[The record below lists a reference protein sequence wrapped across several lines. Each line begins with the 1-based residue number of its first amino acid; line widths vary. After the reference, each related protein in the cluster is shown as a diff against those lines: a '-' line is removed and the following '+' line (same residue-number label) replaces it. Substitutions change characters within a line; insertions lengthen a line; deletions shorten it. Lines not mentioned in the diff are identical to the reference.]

1 LADIADDMTTR
12 KRAEEQRRAEE
23 QMRAEEQRKEEE
35 HTKMAAAKNADEANS
50 LVRLPVNDPRN
61 RPEGEEDEHHD
72 SLDLAGMVAAAK
84 EASAKRQ
91 PTKPQSPPFSSA
103 SPQQMVAAAAGEA
116 SAKPPLTTPQSAP
129 FSSSFPQKK
138 KKNLSVAEKKD
149 RVEAI
154 EKELADIADDMKN
167 KKSDYVKSNPPLTQ
181 ANEDEYRHQMLE
193 LHSRVKKLNKE
204 LDVLSGNDVATDDED
219 APAPAPA
226 PAPAIRPSSAAKKF
240 SVKDKLKELF
250 SFGKKKVG
258 SDGKKGVHE
267 GDENT
272 TSESQPSQPRYELPD
287 RFIPHAKSTLICRE
301 RDVRIELLQSLI
313 VEHAQFGMN
322 LSIGLAGLY
331 GMTCGVATEEARYA
345 WLQEAIVVEREA
357 VAHIDVCKVLIV
369 RMREHS
375 DYLDGIIEQGKMFLM
390 RAQTIA
396 RSPKV
401 RGSIVD
407 QVCGILPHTPTRQ
420 LDVPNLHSLLMLLKS
435 WESNKKGFI
444 IKKDSGFNSPV
455 EMIELAESMLDQVLL
470 RRGKDK
476 VKSLENLLH
485 LSSDIFNRREQK
497 KGKAS
502 SEALLMS
509 EVQVLD
515 SALENL
521 HDEQLHLESY
531 LDRALESQVLAQLF
545 YHPTLTLAPSYHLTH
560 PTTLPIPL

>member
-1 LADIADDMTTR
+1 
-12 KRAEEQRRAEE
+12 
-23 QMRAEEQRKEEE
+23 
-35 HTKMAAAKNADEANS
+35 
-50 LVRLPVNDPRN
+50 
-61 RPEGEEDEHHD
+61 
-72 SLDLAGMVAAAK
+72 
-84 EASAKRQ
+84 
-91 PTKPQSPPFSSA
+91 
-103 SPQQMVAAAAGEA
+103 MVAAAAGEA

-138 KKNLSVAEKKD
+138 KKNLSVVEKKD

-181 ANEDEYRHQMLE
+181 ANEGEYRHQMLE

-226 PAPAIRPSSAAKKF
+226 PAPEIRPSSAAKKF

-258 SDGKKGVHE
+258 SDGKKGVHN

-272 TSESQPSQPRYELPD
+272 TSENTTSESQPRYELPD

-345 WLQEAIVVEREA
+345 WLQGAIVVEREA

-375 DYLDGIIEQGKMFLM
+375 DYLDGMGVDG
-390 RAQTIA
+390 RAELVDGIGVPTWS
-396 RSPKV
+396 RSSSTECVV
-401 RGSIVD
+401 RR
-407 QVCGILPHTPTRQ
+407 C
-420 LDVPNLHSLLMLLKS
+420 K
-435 WESNKKGFI
+435 
-444 IKKDSGFNSPV
+444 
-455 EMIELAESMLDQVLL
+455 
-470 RRGKDK
+470 
-476 VKSLENLLH
+476 
-485 LSSDIFNRREQK
+485 
-497 KGKAS
+497 
-502 SEALLMS
+502 
-509 EVQVLD
+509 
-515 SALENL
+515 
-521 HDEQLHLESY
+521 
-531 LDRALESQVLAQLF
+531 
-545 YHPTLTLAPSYHLTH
+545 
-560 PTTLPIPL
+560 

>member
-1 LADIADDMTTR
+1 MNSTQARVVKLNQELETLQKGWPQARKIRIEAIEKELADIADDMKTL
-12 KRAEEQRRAEE
+12 KGAEEQRRADE
-23 QMRAEEQRKEEE
+23 QMRAEEQRKAEE
-35 HTKMAAAKNADEANS
+35 HTKMAATKKADEANA
-50 LVRLPVNDPRN
+50 LVRLPVNAPRN
-61 RPEGEEDEHHD
+61 RPEAEEDEHHD

-84 EASAKRQ
+84 EASAKPP
-91 PTKPQSPPFSSA
+91 PTTPQSPPFSS
-103 SPQQMVAAAAGEA
+103 
-116 SAKPPLTTPQSAP
+116 
-129 FSSSFPQKK
+129 SSPQKK
-138 KKNLSVAEKKD
+138 KRLSVEEKKD

-181 ANEDEYRHQMLE
+181 ANENEYRHQMLE

-219 APAPAPA
+219 APAPA

-258 SDGKKGVHE
+258 SDGKKGVHK

-272 TSESQPSQPRYELPD
+272 TSESQPRYELPD

-396 RSPKV
+396 SSPKV

-470 RRGKDK
+470 RRGRDK
-476 VKSLENLLH
+476 VKSLENLLR

-497 KGKAS
+497 EGKAS

-545 YHPTLTLAPSYHLTH
+545 YHPTLTLHFH
-560 PTTLPIPL
+560 TT